1 MKILLVCLGN
11 ICRSPM
17 AEGILK
23 DKIEEAGLE
32 VEIDSAGTSNFH
44 IGEAPDKRAVAN
56 MKKNGHDIT
65 MLRGRQFIVE
75 DYNEFNEIYVMDE
88 SNYEN
93 VLALARNDNDKKKVD
108 LFMNLSHPG
117 ENIDVP
123 DPYFGGDSGFQN
135 VYEMLSQASDVLI
148 TKLNGR

>member
-1 MKILLVCLGN
+1 M
-11 ICRSPM
+11 
-17 AEGILK
+17 K

>member
-17 AEGILK
+17 AEGILRH
-23 DKIEEAGLE
+23 KIEESGLE
-32 VEIDSAGTSNFH
+32 VELDSAGTNDYH
-44 IGEAPDKRAVAN
+44 IGEAPDKRAIDN
-56 MKKNGHDIT
+56 MKKNGHDIG
-65 MLRGRQFIVE
+65 MLRGRQFKVQ
-75 DYNEFNEIYVMDE
+75 DFDEFDKIFVMDE

-93 VLALARNDNDKKKVD
+93 VMALARNDDDKKKVD

-123 DPYFGGDSGFQN
+123 DPYFGGETGFQN

-148 TKLNGR
+148 SKLNGH